1 MRIFASAMIFA
12 EMAPTARP
20 VSSEALSAAP
30 MVGFAVAN
38 NIFDL
43 DDRVIDQTL
52 QLEKKIDTVI

>member
-1 MRIFASAMIFA
+1 
-12 EMAPTARP
+12 
-20 VSSEALSAAP
+20 

>member
-1 MRIFASAMIFA
+1 MIFA